1 MIDRVIG
8 PELEPYAFSYLD
20 NINIATETFED
31 HLAML
36 ERVLARI
43 KEAGLTIN
51 REKGVFGR
59 SKVKYLGVLVNR
71 DRFRPDP
78 DKIVPVM

>member
-1 MIDRVIG
+1 MPSGLSNAGATFQRMTDRVTG
-8 PELEPYAFSYLD
+8 RELEPYAFSYLD
-20 NINIATETFED
+20 DIIIATETFED

-51 REKGVFGR
+51 REKSVR
-59 SKVKYLGVLVNR
+59 
-71 DRFRPDP
+71 
-78 DKIVPVM
+78 